1 MSLELKTVVWN
12 KSIHILN
19 TLFMIFF
26 VLINGLAQNKTYLG
40 KIQDAKSLEALAFVS
55 VAIKGNPQGTTT
67 DLDGNFSITA
77 PNTAT
82 LVISYVGYTTKEVP
96 LKDASSFLLI
106 SLSEDV
112 LSLPEVTIRP
122 KENPAWGIIRK
133 VLENR
138 PKNNPEQ
145 YDSYQYLSYN
155 KSSFTVGNFRS
166 FKESLAKKDKD
177 KTQKEDKSKPRSP
190 EALRRDSI
198 ISDALLNKMYLWVKE
213 SAVEVFHK
221 KPTQNKERIIASKSS
236 LPGDFSMGFAASD
249 FQPFGFY
256 KEVMVLTAANLSF
269 VNPISEGTFNR
280 YDFKLQ
286 DTIYQGADSTFVIFY
301 QPYKGKNFDGMRGVL
316 YINSNGYAM
325 ENVIAS
331 PADTTLNIQF
341 RVQQQ
346 YKFNGKYWFPEILQ
360 TELNMPIGNEGSTFD
375 IQIRNRTQV
384 KGPKINETIPPSV
397 FNYATREQESN
408 ATQLSEEE
416 WKALRLDTLSQREQ
430 NSYTLWDSLPELKG
444 PRNLF
449 KVLGGTAKA
458 WYTGMLPMGQ
468 FEIPLRDVIG
478 LNGYEGYR
486 LGLALR
492 TNFKDWSWLQL
503 RGYVVYGLKDEAW
516 KYGLRSEILL
526 SKQKDLRVRLAYR
539 RDLSEPGSFNILS
552 DNTPLLGRIVPR
564 NWIRNRMDSVESFR
578 ADLYYRPSA
587 HLQLNPYW
595 RRESRQTTY
604 PYSFIQD
611 ESVSK
616 GTFQVQEVGFNLRLA
631 PKEWLHKDG
640 ITETI
645 YYFTYPV
652 FDFQVAQG
660 RITGTPSPINYTRLI
675 LSMEGQNTSKALGR
689 TVYRIMGGMM
699 LGNVPYPYLFN
710 APGVRRDAG
719 SPIFS
724 YHVFQ
729 TMGLYEFAGDRFA
742 YLFFEHNFGK
752 LLLKINSKYSKPEIA
767 IAQNIAWGNL
777 LHPEAHQELDFK
789 TLNQG
794 FYESGIYLR
803 NLLLI
808 PILKAAKF
816 SAGVGA
822 FYRWGPYSLPE
833 QKKNFAY
840 QLNFYFTL

>member
-1 MSLELKTVVWN
+1 MAWRTYVHLFS
-12 KSIHILN
+12 
-19 TLFMIFF
+19 TL
-26 VLINGLAQNKTYLG
+26 VLFLFALCNLSAQNKTYVG

-55 VAIKGNPQGTTT
+55 VGIKGNAQGTTT
-67 DLDGNFSITA
+67 DLDGNFSIVA
-77 PNTAT
+77 PSTAT
-82 LVISYVGYTTKEVP
+82 LLISYVGYSTKEVP
-96 LKDASSFLLI
+96 LKDAGSFLLI
-106 SLSEDV
+106 ALSEDV

-133 VLENR
+133 VLANR
-138 PKNNPEQ
+138 PQNNPEE
-145 YDSYQYLSYN
+145 YKTYQYTSYN
-155 KSSFTVGNFRS
+155 KSSFTVGSFSS
-166 FKESLAKKDKD
+166 FKESLKKDK
-177 KTQKEDKSKPRSP
+177 KDKSEKPKQRSP
-190 EALRRDSI
+190 EAIRRDSI

-213 SAVEVFHK
+213 SVVEVFHK
-221 KPTQNKERIIASKSS
+221 EPTQDKERIIASKSS

-256 KEVMVLTAANLSF
+256 KEVMSLTLASLNF
-269 VNPISEGTFNR
+269 VNPISDGTFNR
-280 YDFKLQ
+280 YDFQIQ
-286 DTIYQGADSTFVIFY
+286 DTIYQGEDSTFVIFY
-301 QPYKGKNFDGMRGVL
+301 QPFKGKNFDGMRGVL
-316 YINSNGYAM
+316 HINSNGYAM

-331 PADTTLNIQF
+331 PADTSLNIKF

-346 YKFNGKYWFPEILQ
+346 YKFNGKFWFPEILQ
-360 TELNMPIGNEGSTFD
+360 TELNMPVGNEGSTFEL
-375 IQIRNRTQV
+375 QIRNRTQV
-384 KGPKINETIPPSV
+384 KNPRVNEEIPASV
-397 FNYATREQESN
+397 FNYATREQEVD
-408 ATQLSEEE
+408 AKRLSEEE
-416 WKALRLDTLSQREQ
+416 WKALRLDTLSEREQ
-430 NSYTLWDSLPELKG
+430 NSYSMWDSIPELKG
-444 PRNLF
+444 SRNLF
-449 KVLGGTAKA
+449 RALGNTAKA
-458 WYTGMLPMGQ
+458 YYTGMLPIGQ

-486 LGLALR
+486 LGLAVR
-492 TNFKDWSWLQL
+492 SNFKGWSWLQL
-503 RGYVVYGLKDEAW
+503 RGYVAYGLKDEAW
-516 KYGLRSEILL
+516 KYGLRSEVLL
-526 SKQKDLRVRLAYR
+526 SQNKDLRMRLTYR
-539 RDLSEPGSFNILS
+539 RDVNEPGSFNILS
-552 DNTPLLGRIVPR
+552 DQTPLLGRIVPR
-564 NWIRNRMDSVESFR
+564 NWIRNRMDSIESFR
-578 ADLYYRPSA
+578 AELFYRPSA

-604 PYSFIQD
+604 PYSFVQD

-616 GTFQVQEVGFNLRLA
+616 STFQMQEVGFNLRFA

-660 RITGTPSPINYTRLI
+660 RITGVPDPINYTRLI
-675 LSMEGQNTSKALGR
+675 LSMEGENTSKALGR

-710 APGVRRDAG
+710 APGVRREAG

-752 LLLKINSKYSKPEIA
+752 LLLKINSKYSQPEIA
-767 IAQNIAWGNL
+767 LAQNIAWGNL
-777 LHPEAHQELDFK
+777 MNPEAHQGLDFQ
-789 TLNQG
+789 TLDKG
-794 FYESGIYLR
+794 FYETGVYLR

-822 FYRWGPYSLPE
+822 FYRWGPYSLE
-833 QKKNFAY
+833 NERRNFAY
-840 QLNFYFTL
+840 QVNFYFTL

>member
-1 MSLELKTVVWN
+1 MRLELNMIVWR
-12 KSIHILN
+12 KYVHVFG
-19 TLFMIFF
+19 TLLMFLF
-26 VLINGLAQNKTYLG
+26 VLSNLAGQNKTYVG

-55 VAIKGNPQGTTT
+55 VGIKGNTQGTTT

-77 PNTAT
+77 PSTAT
-82 LVISYVGYTTKEVP
+82 LVISYVGYSTKEVP
-96 LKDASSFLLI
+96 LKDAGSFLLI
-106 SLSEDV
+106 ALSEDV

-133 VLENR
+133 VLANR
-138 PKNNPEQ
+138 PQNNPEE
-145 YDSYQYLSYN
+145 YKTYQYTSYN
-155 KSSFTVGNFRS
+155 KSSFTVGSFSS
-166 FKESLAKKDKD
+166 FKESLKKDK
-177 KTQKEDKSKPRSP
+177 KDKSEKPKQRSP
-190 EALRRDSI
+190 EAIRRDSI

-213 SAVEVFHK
+213 SVVEVFHK
-221 KPTQNKERIIASKSS
+221 EPTQEKERIIASKSS

-256 KEVMVLTAANLSF
+256 KEVMSLTLASLNF
-269 VNPISEGTFNR
+269 VNPISDGTFNR
-280 YDFKLQ
+280 YDFQIQ
-286 DTIYQGADSTFVIFY
+286 DTIYQGEDSTFVIFY
-301 QPYKGKNFDGMRGVL
+301 QPFKGKNFDGLRGVL
-316 YINSNGYAM
+316 HINSNGYAM

-331 PADTTLNIQF
+331 PADTSLNIQF

-346 YKFNGKYWFPEILQ
+346 YKFNGKFWFPEILQ
-360 TELNMPIGNEGSTFD
+360 TELNMPVGNEGSTFEL
-375 IQIRNRTQV
+375 QIRNRTQV
-384 KGPKINETIPPSV
+384 KNPRVNEDIPASV
-397 FNYATREQESN
+397 FNYATREQEVD
-408 ATQLSEEE
+408 AKRLSDEE

-430 NSYTLWDSLPELKG
+430 NSYSMWDSIPELKG

-449 KVLGGTAKA
+449 RTLGNGAKA
-458 WYTGMLPMGQ
+458 YYTGMLPIGQ

-492 TNFKDWSWLQL
+492 SNFKGWSWLQL
-503 RGYVVYGLKDEAW
+503 RGYVAYGLKDEAW
-516 KYGLRSEILL
+516 KYGLRTEVLL
-526 SKQKDLRVRLAYR
+526 SQNKDLRMRLSYR
-539 RDLSEPGSFNILS
+539 RDVNEPGSFNILS
-552 DNTPLLGRIVPR
+552 DQTPLLGRIVPR
-564 NWIRNRMDSVESFR
+564 NWIRNRMDSIESFR
-578 ADLYYRPSA
+578 AELFYRPSA

-604 PYSFIQD
+604 PYSFVQD

-616 GTFQVQEVGFNLRLA
+616 GTFQMQEVGFNLRFA

-660 RITGTPSPINYTRLI
+660 RITGMPDPINYTRLI
-675 LSMEGQNTSKALGR
+675 LSMEGQNTSKSLGR
-689 TVYRIMGGMM
+689 TVYRLMGGMM

-752 LLLKINSKYSKPEIA
+752 LLLKINSKYSQPEIA
-767 IAQNIAWGNL
+767 LAQNIAWGNL
-777 LHPEAHQELDFK
+777 MNPEAHQGLDFK
-789 TLNQG
+789 TLDKG
-794 FYESGIYLR
+794 FYETGVYLR

-822 FYRWGPYSLPE
+822 FYRWGPYSLE
-833 QKKNFAY
+833 NERRNFAY
-840 QLNFYFTL
+840 QVNFYFTL

>member
-1 MSLELKTVVWN
+1 MRLELKMMAWRTYVHLF
-12 KSIHILN
+12 S
-19 TLFMIFF
+19 TL
-26 VLINGLAQNKTYLG
+26 VLFLFALCNLSAQNKTYVG

-55 VAIKGNPQGTTT
+55 VGIKGNAQGTTT
-67 DLDGNFSITA
+67 DLDGNFSIVA
-77 PNTAT
+77 PSTAT
-82 LVISYVGYTTKEVP
+82 LLISYVGYSTKEVP
-96 LKDASSFLLI
+96 LKDAGSFLLI
-106 SLSEDV
+106 ALSEDV

-133 VLENR
+133 VLANR
-138 PKNNPEQ
+138 PQNNPEE
-145 YDSYQYLSYN
+145 YKTYQYTSYN
-155 KSSFTVGNFRS
+155 KSSFTVGSFSS
-166 FKESLAKKDKD
+166 FKESLKKDK
-177 KTQKEDKSKPRSP
+177 KDKSEKPKQRSP
-190 EALRRDSI
+190 EAIRRDSI

-213 SAVEVFHK
+213 SVVEVFHK
-221 KPTQNKERIIASKSS
+221 EPTQDKERIIASKSS

-256 KEVMVLTAANLSF
+256 KEVMSLTLASLNF
-269 VNPISEGTFNR
+269 VNPISDGTFNR
-280 YDFKLQ
+280 YDFQIQ
-286 DTIYQGADSTFVIFY
+286 DTIYQGEDSTFVIFY
-301 QPYKGKNFDGMRGVL
+301 QPFKGKNFDGMRGVL
-316 YINSNGYAM
+316 HINSNGYAM

-331 PADTTLNIQF
+331 PADTSLNIKF

-346 YKFNGKYWFPEILQ
+346 YKFNGKFWFPEILQ
-360 TELNMPIGNEGSTFD
+360 TELNMPVGNEGSTFEL
-375 IQIRNRTQV
+375 QIRNRTQV
-384 KGPKINETIPPSV
+384 KNPRVNEEIPASV
-397 FNYATREQESN
+397 FNYATREQEVD
-408 ATQLSEEE
+408 AKRLSEEE
-416 WKALRLDTLSQREQ
+416 WKALRLDTLSEREQ
-430 NSYTLWDSLPELKG
+430 NSYSMWDSIPELKG
-444 PRNLF
+444 SRNLF
-449 KVLGGTAKA
+449 RALGNTAKA
-458 WYTGMLPMGQ
+458 YYTGMLPIGQ

-486 LGLALR
+486 LGLAVR
-492 TNFKDWSWLQL
+492 SNFKGWSWLQL
-503 RGYVVYGLKDEAW
+503 RGYVAYGLKDEAW
-516 KYGLRSEILL
+516 KYGLRSEVLL
-526 SKQKDLRVRLAYR
+526 SQNKDLRMRLTYR
-539 RDLSEPGSFNILS
+539 RDVNEPGSFNILS
-552 DNTPLLGRIVPR
+552 DQTPLLGRIVPR
-564 NWIRNRMDSVESFR
+564 NWIRNRMDSIESFR
-578 ADLYYRPSA
+578 AELFYRPSA

-604 PYSFIQD
+604 PYSFVQD

-616 GTFQVQEVGFNLRLA
+616 STFQMQEVGFNLRFA

-660 RITGTPSPINYTRLI
+660 RITGVPDPINYTRLI
-675 LSMEGQNTSKALGR
+675 LSMEGENTSKALGR

-710 APGVRRDAG
+710 APGVRREAG

-752 LLLKINSKYSKPEIA
+752 LLLKINSKYSQPEIA
-767 IAQNIAWGNL
+767 LAQNIAWGNL
-777 LHPEAHQELDFK
+777 MNPEAHQGLDFQ
-789 TLNQG
+789 TLDKG
-794 FYESGIYLR
+794 FYETGVYLR

-822 FYRWGPYSLPE
+822 FYRWGPYSLE
-833 QKKNFAY
+833 NERRNFAY
-840 QLNFYFTL
+840 QVNFYFTL

>member
-1 MSLELKTVVWN
+1 MAWTTYVHLFS
-12 KSIHILN
+12 
-19 TLFMIFF
+19 TL
-26 VLINGLAQNKTYLG
+26 VLFLFALCNLSAQNKTYVG

-55 VAIKGNPQGTTT
+55 VGIKGNTQGTTT
-67 DLDGNFSITA
+67 DLDGNFSIVA
-77 PNTAT
+77 PSTAT
-82 LVISYVGYTTKEVP
+82 LLISYVGYSTKEVP
-96 LKDASSFLLI
+96 LKDAGSVLLI
-106 SLSEDV
+106 ALSEDV

-133 VLENR
+133 VLANR
-138 PKNNPEQ
+138 PQNNPEE
-145 YDSYQYLSYN
+145 YKTYQYTSYN
-155 KSSFTVGNFRS
+155 KSSFTVGSFSS
-166 FKESLAKKDKD
+166 FKESLKKDK
-177 KTQKEDKSKPRSP
+177 KDKSEKPKQRSP
-190 EALRRDSI
+190 EAIRRDSI

-213 SAVEVFHK
+213 SVVEVFHK
-221 KPTQNKERIIASKSS
+221 EPTQDKERIIASKSS

-256 KEVMVLTAANLSF
+256 KEVMSLSLASLNF
-269 VNPISEGTFNR
+269 VNPISDGTFNR
-280 YDFKLQ
+280 YDFQIQ
-286 DTIYQGADSTFVIFY
+286 DTIYQGEDSTFVIFY
-301 QPYKGKNFDGMRGVL
+301 QPFKGKNFDGMRGVL
-316 YINSNGYAM
+316 HINSNGYAM

-331 PADTTLNIQF
+331 PADTSLNIKF

-346 YKFNGKYWFPEILQ
+346 YKFNGKFWFPEILQ
-360 TELNMPIGNEGSTFD
+360 TELNMPVGNEGSTFD
-375 IQIRNRTQV
+375 LQIRNRTQV
-384 KGPKINETIPPSV
+384 KNPRVNEEIPASV
-397 FNYATREQESN
+397 FNYATREQEVD
-408 ATQLSEEE
+408 AKRLSEEE
-416 WKALRLDTLSQREQ
+416 WKALRLDTLSEREQ
-430 NSYTLWDSLPELKG
+430 NSYSMWDSIPELKG

-449 KVLGGTAKA
+449 RALGNTAKA
-458 WYTGMLPMGQ
+458 YYTGMLPIGQ

-492 TNFKDWSWLQL
+492 SNFKGWSWLQL
-503 RGYVVYGLKDEAW
+503 RGYVAYGLKDEAW
-516 KYGLRSEILL
+516 KYGLRSEVLL
-526 SKQKDLRVRLAYR
+526 SQNKDLRMRLTYR
-539 RDLSEPGSFNILS
+539 RDVNEPGSFNILS
-552 DNTPLLGRIVPR
+552 DQTPLLGRIVPR
-564 NWIRNRMDSVESFR
+564 NWIRNRMDSIESFR
-578 ADLYYRPSA
+578 AELFYRPSA

-604 PYSFIQD
+604 PYSFVQD
-611 ESVSK
+611 ESVSNS
-616 GTFQVQEVGFNLRLA
+616 TFQMQEVGFNLRFA

-660 RITGTPSPINYTRLI
+660 RITGVPDPINYTRLI
-675 LSMEGQNTSKALGR
+675 LSMEGENTSKALGR

-710 APGVRRDAG
+710 APGVRREAG

-752 LLLKINSKYSKPEIA
+752 LLLKINSKYSQPEIA
-767 IAQNIAWGNL
+767 LAQNIAWGNL
-777 LHPEAHQELDFK
+777 MNPEAHQGLDFQ
-789 TLNQG
+789 TLDKG
-794 FYESGIYLR
+794 FYETGVYLR

-822 FYRWGPYSLPE
+822 FYRWGPYSLE
-833 QKKNFAY
+833 NERRNFAY
-840 QLNFYFTL
+840 QVNFYFTL

>member
-1 MSLELKTVVWN
+1 MRLELNMIVWR
-12 KSIHILN
+12 KYVHVFG
-19 TLFMIFF
+19 TLLMFLF
-26 VLINGLAQNKTYLG
+26 VLSNLAGQNKTYVG

-55 VAIKGNPQGTTT
+55 VGIKGNSQGTTT

-77 PNTAT
+77 SSTAI
-82 LVISYVGYTTKEVP
+82 LVISYVGYSTKEVP
-96 LKDASSFLLI
+96 LKDAGSFLLI

-133 VLENR
+133 VLANR
-138 PKNNPEQ
+138 PQNNPEE
-145 YDSYQYLSYN
+145 YKTYQYTSYN
-155 KSSFTVGNFRS
+155 KSSFTVADFRQ
-166 FKESLAKKDKD
+166 FKESLKKDK
-177 KTQKEDKSKPRSP
+177 KDKSEKPKQRSP
-190 EALRRDSI
+190 EAIRRDSI

-213 SAVEVFHK
+213 SVVEVFHK
-221 KPTQNKERIIASKSS
+221 EPTQDKERIIASKSS

-256 KEVMVLTAANLSF
+256 KEVMSLTLASLNF
-269 VNPISEGTFNR
+269 VNPISDGTFNR
-280 YDFKLQ
+280 YDFQIQ
-286 DTIYQGADSTFVIFY
+286 DTIYQGQDSTFVIFY
-301 QPYKGKNFDGMRGVL
+301 QPYKGKNFDGLRGVL
-316 YINSNGYAM
+316 HINSNGYAM

-331 PADTTLNIQF
+331 PADTSLNIQF

-346 YKFNGKYWFPEILQ
+346 YKFNGKFWFPEILQ
-360 TELNMPIGNEGSTFD
+360 TELNMPVGNEGSTFEL
-375 IQIRNRTQV
+375 QIRNRTQV
-384 KGPKINETIPPSV
+384 KNPRVNEDIPASV
-397 FNYATREQESN
+397 FNYATREQEVD
-408 ATQLSEEE
+408 AKRLSEEE
-416 WKALRLDTLSQREQ
+416 WNALRLDTLSEREQ
-430 NSYTLWDSLPELKG
+430 NSYSMWDSIPELKG

-449 KVLGGTAKA
+449 RTLGNTAKA
-458 WYTGMLPMGQ
+458 YYTGMLPIGQ

-492 TNFKDWSWLQL
+492 SNFKGWSWLQL
-503 RGYVVYGLKDEAW
+503 RGYVAYGLKDEAW
-516 KYGLRSEILL
+516 KYGLRTELLL
-526 SKQKDLRVRLAYR
+526 SQNKDLRMRLSYR
-539 RDLSEPGSFNILS
+539 RDVNEPGSFNILS
-552 DNTPLLGRIVPR
+552 DQTPLLGRIVPR
-564 NWIRNRMDSVESFR
+564 NWIRNRMDSIESFR
-578 ADLYYRPSA
+578 AELFYRPSA

-604 PYSFIQD
+604 PYSFVQD

-616 GTFQVQEVGFNLRLA
+616 GTFQMQEVGFNLRFA

-660 RITGTPSPINYTRLI
+660 RITGVSDPINYTRLI

-752 LLLKINSKYSKPEIA
+752 LLLKIKSKYSQPEIA
-767 IAQNIAWGNL
+767 LAQNIAWGNL
-777 LHPEAHQELDFK
+777 MNPEAHQELDFK
-789 TLNQG
+789 TLDKG
-794 FYESGIYLR
+794 FYETGVYLR

-822 FYRWGPYSLPE
+822 FYRWGPYSLE
-833 QKKNFAY
+833 NERRNFAY
-840 QLNFYFTL
+840 QVNFYFTL

>member
-1 MSLELKTVVWN
+1 MRLELNLMAWKKCAYFFSTLVMFVVSLSN
-12 KSIHILN
+12 
-19 TLFMIFF
+19 
-26 VLINGLAQNKTYLG
+26 LAGQNKTYVG

-55 VAIKGNPQGTTT
+55 VGIKGNAQGTTT
-67 DLDGNFSITA
+67 DLDGNFSIIAPSTA
-77 PNTAT
+77 I
-82 LVISYVGYTTKEVP
+82 LVISYVGYSTKEVP
-96 LKDASSFLLI
+96 LKDVGSVLLI
-106 SLSEDV
+106 ALNEDV

-133 VLENR
+133 VLANR
-138 PKNNPEQ
+138 PQNNPEEYQ
-145 YDSYQYLSYN
+145 TYQYTSYN
-155 KSSFTVGNFRS
+155 KSSFTVENFRQ
-166 FKESLAKKDKD
+166 FKESLKKDK
-177 KTQKEDKSKPRSP
+177 KDKSEKPKQRSV

-213 SAVEVFHK
+213 SVVEVFHK
-221 KPTQNKERIIASKSS
+221 EPTQEKERIIASKSS

-256 KEVMVLTAANLSF
+256 KEVMSLTLASLNF
-269 VNPISEGTFNR
+269 VNPISDGTFNR
-280 YDFKLQ
+280 YDFQIQ
-286 DTIYQGADSTFVIFY
+286 DTIYQGEDSTFVIFY
-301 QPYKGKNFDGMRGVL
+301 QPFKGKNFDGMRGVL
-316 YINSNGYAM
+316 HINSNGYAM

-331 PADTTLNIQF
+331 PADTSLNIQF

-346 YKFNGKYWFPEILQ
+346 YKFNGKFWFPEILQ
-360 TELNMPIGNEGSTFD
+360 TELNMPVGNEGSTFEL
-375 IQIRNRTQV
+375 QIRNRTQV
-384 KGPKINETIPPSV
+384 KNPRVNEDIPASV
-397 FNYATREQESN
+397 FNYATREQEVD
-408 ATQLSEEE
+408 AKRLSEEE

-430 NSYTLWDSLPELKG
+430 NSYSMWDSIPELKG

-449 KVLGGTAKA
+449 KALGNTAKA
-458 WYTGMLPMGQ
+458 YYTGMLPIGQ

-492 TNFKDWSWLQL
+492 SNFKGWSWLQL
-503 RGYVVYGLKDEAW
+503 RGYVAYGLKDEAW
-516 KYGLRSEILL
+516 KYGLRTEVLL
-526 SKQKDLRVRLAYR
+526 SQNKDLRMRLSYR
-539 RDLSEPGSFNILS
+539 RDVNEPGSFNILS
-552 DNTPLLGRIVPR
+552 DQTPLLGRIVPR
-564 NWIRNRMDSVESFR
+564 NWIRNRMDSIESFR
-578 ADLYYRPSA
+578 AELFYRPSA

-604 PYSFIQD
+604 PYSFVQD
-611 ESVSK
+611 ESVSNS
-616 GTFQVQEVGFNLRLA
+616 TFQMQEVGLNLRFA

-660 RITGTPSPINYTRLI
+660 RITGVPDPINYTRLI
-675 LSMEGQNTSKALGR
+675 LSMEGQNTSKSLGR
-689 TVYRIMGGMM
+689 TVYRIMGGMT
-699 LGNVPYPYLFN
+699 LGNVPYPYLYN

-729 TMGLYEFAGDRFA
+729 TMGLYEFAGDRFG

-752 LLLKINSKYSKPEIA
+752 LLLKINSKYSQPEIA
-767 IAQNIAWGNL
+767 LAQNIAWGDL
-777 LHPEAHQELDFK
+777 MHPEAHQGLDFK
-789 TLNQG
+789 TLDKG
-794 FYESGIYLR
+794 FYETGLYLR

-822 FYRWGPYSLPE
+822 FYRWGPYSLE
-833 QKKNFAY
+833 NERRNFAY
-840 QLNFYFTL
+840 QVNFYFTL

>member
-1 MSLELKTVVWN
+1 MKSDLQLRVWN
-12 KSIHILN
+12 QFGHLLSIL
-19 TLFMIFF
+19 LVSMGLMAPIF
-26 VLINGLAQNKTYLG
+26 GQNKTYQG
-40 KIQDAKSLEALAFVS
+40 KVQDAKTFEPLAFVS
-55 VAIKGNPQGTTT
+55 VAIKGNAQGTTT

-77 PNTAT
+77 PASAT
-82 LVISYVGYTTKEVP
+82 LVFSYVGYTSKEVS
-96 LKDASSFLLI
+96 LRDAGSSLSI
-106 SLSEDV
+106 TLSEDV

-133 VLENR
+133 VLANR
-138 PKNNPEQ
+138 PQNNPEE
-145 YDSYQYLSYN
+145 YESYQYLSYN
-155 KSSFTVGNFRS
+155 KSSFTVGNFRQ
-166 FKESLAKKDKD
+166 FKESLKKNKNDKPN
-177 KTQKEDKSKPRSP
+177 KRSP
-190 EALRRDSI
+190 EAIRRDSV

-213 SAVEVFHK
+213 SVVEVYHK
-221 KPTQNKERIIASKSS
+221 KPTQNKERILASKSS

-256 KEVMVLTAANLSF
+256 KEVMTLTLANLNF
-269 VNPISEGTFNR
+269 VNPISDGTFNR
-280 YDFKLQ
+280 YDFQIQ
-286 DTIYQGADSTFVIFY
+286 DTIYQGQDSTFVIFY
-301 QPYKGKNFDGMRGVL
+301 QPFKGKNFDGLRGVL
-316 YINSNGYAM
+316 HINSNGYAM

-331 PADTTLNIQF
+331 PADTSLNIQF

-346 YKFNGKYWFPEILQ
+346 YRFAGKAWFPEILQ
-360 TELNMPIGNEGSTFD
+360 TELNMPVGNEGSTFD
-375 IQIRNRTQV
+375 LQIRNRTQV
-384 KGPKINETIPPSV
+384 KDPKVNEEISATV
-397 FNYATREQESN
+397 FNYATREQE
-408 ATQLSEEE
+408 ADAKMLSEEE
-416 WKALRLDTLSQREQ
+416 WKALRLDTLSTRER

-449 KVLGGTAKA
+449 KLAGGTAKA
-458 WYTGMLPMGQ
+458 YYTGMLPIGQ

-492 TNFKDWSWLQL
+492 SNFKDWNWLQL
-503 RGYVVYGLKDEAW
+503 RGYVAYGLKDQAW
-516 KYGLRSEILL
+516 KYGLRSEVLL
-526 SKQKDLRVRLAYR
+526 SKTKDLRVRLAYC
-539 RDLSEPGSFNILS
+539 RDLSEPGSISILS

-578 ADLYYRPSA
+578 ADLFYRPAA

-595 RRESRQTTY
+595 RQETRQVTY
-604 PYSFIQD
+604 PYAFVQD
-611 ESVSK
+611 ESASN
-616 GTFQVQEVGFNLRLA
+616 GAYRMQEIGFNLRFA

-652 FDFQVAQG
+652 LDLQVAQG
-660 RITGTPSPINYTRLI
+660 RITGTSSPINYTRLL
-675 LSMEGQNTSKALGR
+675 LSMEGENRSKALGR
-689 TVYRIMGGMM
+689 TVYRILGGMT

-742 YLFFEHNFGK
+742 YFFLEHNFGK
-752 LLLKINSKYSKPEIA
+752 LLLKINSKYSQPQIA
-767 IAQNIAWGNL
+767 LAQNIAFGDL
-777 LHPEAHQELDFK
+777 LHEEAHQEIAFK
-789 TLNQG
+789 TLDKG
-794 FYESGIYLR
+794 FYETGIYLR

-816 SAGVGA
+816 SAGVGG
-822 FYRWGPYSLPE
+822 FYRWGPYSLPDV
-833 QKKNFAY
+833 KKNFAY

>member
-1 MSLELKTVVWN
+1 MSLELKTIRWI
-12 KSIHILN
+12 KSTPIFS
-19 TLFMIFF
+19 TL
-26 VLINGLAQNKTYLG
+26 VLICFALANVSAQNKTYLG
-40 KIQDAKSLEALAFVS
+40 KIQDVKSLEALAFVS
-55 VAIKGNPQGTTT
+55 VAIKGNTQGTTT
-67 DLDGNFSITA
+67 DLDGNFSISA
-77 PNTAT
+77 PPTAT
-82 LVISYVGYTTKEVP
+82 LVISYVGYTSKEVL
-96 LKDASSFLLI
+96 LKDVGSFLLI

-133 VLENR
+133 VLANR
-138 PKNNPEQ
+138 SRNNPEQ
-145 YDSYQYLSYN
+145 YESYQYLSYN
-155 KSSFTVGNFRS
+155 KSSFTVANFRE
-166 FKESLAKKDKD
+166 FRQSLKKDKAE
-177 KTQKEDKSKPRSP
+177 KNKPRSP
-190 EALRRDSI
+190 EALRRDSV

-256 KEVMVLTAANLSF
+256 KEVMTLTMASLNF
-269 VNPISEGTFNR
+269 VNPISDGTFNR

-286 DTIYQGADSTFVIFY
+286 DTIYQGEDSTFVIFY
-301 QPYKGKNFDGMRGVL
+301 QPFKGKNFDGMRGVL
-316 YINSNGYAM
+316 HINSNGYAM

-331 PADTTLNIQF
+331 PADTSLNIQF

-346 YKFNGKYWFPEILQ
+346 YKFNGKFWFPEILQ

-384 KGPKINETIPPSV
+384 KGPKINEEIPQNI
-397 FNYATREQESN
+397 FNYATREQADN
-408 ATQLSEEE
+408 ASQLSKEE
-416 WKALRLDTLSQREQ
+416 WDALRLDTLSQREQ

-444 PRNLF
+444 PRNMF

-458 WYTGMLPMGQ
+458 WYTGMLPIGQ
-468 FEIPLRDVIG
+468 FEIPLRDIIG
-478 LNGYEGYR
+478 VNGYEGYR

-492 TNFKDWSWLQL
+492 TNFKEWSWLQL
-503 RGYVVYGLKDEAW
+503 RGYVAYGIKDEAW
-516 KYGLRSEILL
+516 KYGLRSEVLL
-526 SKQKDLRVRLAYR
+526 SKQKDLRVRLSYR
-539 RDLSEPGSFNILS
+539 RDLNEPGSFNILS

-564 NWIRNRMDSVESFR
+564 NWLRNRMDSVESVR
-578 ADLYYRPSA
+578 AELFYRPSA

-595 RRESRQTTY
+595 RRENRQTTY

-616 GTFQVQEVGFNLRLA
+616 GRFQMQELGFNLRFA

-675 LSMEGQNTSKALGR
+675 MSMEGQNTSKSLGR
-689 TVYRIMGGMM
+689 TVYRIMGGLM

-710 APGVRRDAG
+710 APGVRREGG

-752 LLLKINSKYSKPEIA
+752 LLLKINSKYSQPEIA

-777 LHPEAHQELDFK
+777 LHEEAHQELAFK
-789 TLNQG
+789 TLNYG
-794 FYESGIYLR
+794 FYESGLYLR
-803 NLLLI
+803 NLLVL

-822 FYRWGPYSLPE
+822 FYRWGPYSLPT
-833 QKKNFAY
+833 QRKNFAY
-840 QLNFYFTL
+840 QINFYFSL